1 MLNFHPSS
9 DFWSRTMLLDNRL
22 ERRKQHIDS
31 TTCFVLFFFTF
42 FFNLSIS
49 VSSVHEKVP
58 IVSYWHH
65 CCLPAQVDWDSV
77 QDTEACL
84 MLLPCFSVSDSWKF
98 TLMPALHLERP
109 DCSYSSLSSF
119 KSASMPSGSDV
130 PIRVAGNLWNHL
142 KALNCLLLNFGYWS
156 NTAAN

>member
-1 MLNFHPSS
+1 MLNFHPGS
-9 DFWSRTMLLDNRL
+9 DFEVELCYWIIGWKEGNNTSIPLY
-22 ERRKQHIDS
+22 
-31 TTCFVLFFFTF
+31 VLCFFTF
-42 FFNLSIS
+42 FFLNLSIS
-49 VSSVHEKVP
+49 VSSVNEKVP
-58 IVSYWHH
+58 IVCYWHH